1 MKGILGRKAGMT
13 NVFSEEG
20 KALPVT
26 VIEVQPNVVLQ
37 VKTIETDGY
46 NSVKLGAFN
55 KKEQRA
61 NKAELAIA
69 KKAKTS
75 PKYFVKEIRDMVDYE
90 VGQVLNGST
99 FEVGEYI
106 DVTGTSKG
114 KGFQGS
120 IKRHNYSTGP
130 MGHGSKYHR
139 GSGSIGTI
147 AQTPWKGSKG
157 PGRMG
162 GDTVTMQNLVVVD
175 VDVENNLVLV
185 KGSIPGPNK
194 SFVIIK
200 DSIKKENDTVPT
212 KLVDVKEVAIKNE
225 LLEEAKKVGA
235 EVNSAMSISEMKD
248 IIAKAAL
255 TKEAEDKERVELHAR
270 VAELKLSKTENMNL
284 EELREAVAKGEIV
297 EAKTEAKEAPT
308 TEETKADAE
317 VKEEDKEA
325 MEEIKE
331 AIVTPED
338 KVEEVKEE
346 QVAIKEAPIEAKT
359 AVDESNKDDKSKG
372 GV

>member
-1 MKGILGRKAGMT
+1 MKGILGRKVGMT

-37 VKTIETDGY
+37 TKTVETDGY
-46 NSVKLGAFN
+46 NSVKLGAFD
-55 KKEQRA
+55 KKEQRVTKADMA
-61 NKAELAIA
+61 NF
-69 KKAKTS
+69 KKANTTA
-75 PKYFVKEIRDMVDYE
+75 KYFVKEIRNMTNYE
-90 VGQVLNGST
+90 VGQVIDGSI

-162 GDTVTMQNLVVVD
+162 GDTVTMQNLVIID
-175 VDVENNLVLV
+175 VDLENNLVLV

-194 SFVIIK
+194 SYVIIR
-200 DSIKKENDTVPT
+200 DSIKKEEATAAI
-212 KLVDVKEVAIKNE
+212 KLVDVKEAQIKNE
-225 LLEEAKKVGA
+225 LLEDAKKVGA
-235 EVNSAMSISEMKD
+235 EVNSSMSISEMKD
-248 IIAKAAL
+248 IIAKAAVV
-255 TKEAEDKERVELHAR
+255 KEAEDKEKEELHAKA
-270 VAELKLSKTENMNL
+270 VELKLSKTENMSL
-284 EELREAVAKGEIV
+284 EELREAVAKGEQV
-297 EAKTEAKEAPT
+297 EAKKEEKVEEPKEEATP
-308 TEETKADAE
+308 TEEPK
-317 VKEEDKEA
+317 K
-325 MEEIKE
+325 
-331 AIVTPED
+331 
-338 KVEEVKEE
+338 EEVKEE
-346 QVAIKEAPIEAKT
+346 LKTEEKPVEETKEEVKEE
-359 AVDESNKDDKSKG
+359 VESTESKPEEDKG
-372 GV
+372 DN